1 MKNRLFFVL
10 LAVTAGLLAWGT
22 YQALYVAPPEA
33 TMGDAQRIFY
43 YHVPAA
49 TAASLLFWVNFVA
62 SIWYLWKRSPV
73 ADAIAVAGAEVGVVF
88 FSVVLISGPIWA
100 RYAWG
105 TFWVWDARLTTSLIL
120 WLLYVSYLV
129 LRKSSELGSTSV
141 LAASLAVFAAMDMP
155 IVYMSNRW
163 FRTNHPQPMIGTP
176 NLNHDMQTVLLW
188 NMLAFCMFAILI
200 AWFRFELE
208 RTSQTINQLHIR
220 KAAQGVSMA
229 MLVPIPAVLAAKP
242 AMLLLGKKA
251 AFSGM
256 SAMFFAHKKLT
267 MFLLQASGADEL
279 AHEKLVQHHYMVA
292 GYVAVWTIYIG
303 YLLLLMNKL
312 RKLHQEERE
321 MRAS

>member
-1 MKNRLFFVL
+1 MKNRLFFLL

-120 WLLYVSYLV
+120 WLLYVSYLI

-188 NMLAFCMFAILI
+188 NMLAFCMFAVLI

-208 RTSQTINQLHIR
+208 RTSQTINQMHIR

-229 MLVPIPAVLAAKP
+229 MILPAPAIFLCAKP
-242 AMLLLGKKA
+242 AMLLLAKKA
-251 AFSGM
+251 MLFGSIV
-256 SAMFFAHKKLT
+256 
-267 MFLLQASGADEL
+267 LLWLDSDADAL

-292 GYVAVWTIYIG
+292 GYIAVWTIYIG
-303 YLLLLMNKL
+303 YLLFLMTKL
-312 RKLHQEERE
+312 RKLRQEEAELRTSDK
-321 MRAS
+321 RP

>member
-1 MKNRLFFVL
+1 MKNRAFFLL
-10 LAVTAGLLAWGT
+10 LAVTLGLLAWGT
-22 YQALYVAPPEA
+22 YQALEVAPAEA

-49 TAASLLFWVNFVA
+49 TAASLLFWVNFV
-62 SIWYLWKRSPV
+62 SSLWYLWKRSAV
-73 ADAIAVAGAEVGVVF
+73 ADAIAVSAAEVGVVF
-88 FSVVLISGPIWA
+88 FTVVLISGPIWA

-120 WLLYVSYLV
+120 WLLYISYLI

-163 FRTNHPQPMIGTP
+163 FRTNHPQPLIGTP

-188 NMLAFCMFAILI
+188 NMLAFSMFAILI
-200 AWFRFELE
+200 AWFRYELE
-208 RTSQTINQLHIR
+208 RTSQTINRLHIR

-229 MLVPIPAVLAAKP
+229 FITP
-242 AMLLLGKKA
+242 AMFLFGHNRL
-251 AFSGM
+251 
-256 SAMFFAHKKLT
+256 AMFLFADD
-267 MFLLQASGADEL
+267 ARL

-292 GYVAVWTIYIG
+292 GYLAVWTIYIS
-303 YLLLLMNKL
+303 YLLFLYSKL
-312 RKLHQEERE
+312 RKLRQEEAE
-321 MRAS
+321 LNGN

>member
-1 MKNRLFFVL
+1 MKNRLFFLL

-188 NMLAFCMFAILI
+188 NMLAFSMFAILI
-200 AWFRFELE
+200 AWFRFDLE
-208 RTSQTINQLHIR
+208 RTSQTINQMHIR

-229 MLVPIPAVLAAKP
+229 MILPAPAIFLFAKP
-242 AMLLLGKKA
+242 AMLVLAKKA
-251 AFSGM
+251 MLFG
-256 SAMFFAHKKLT
+256 SAV
-267 MFLLQASGADEL
+267 LLWLDSDADAL

-292 GYVAVWTIYIG
+292 GYIAVWTIYIG
-303 YLLLLMNKL
+303 YLLFLFNKL
-312 RKLHQEERE
+312 RKLHQEEAELRTL
-321 MRAS
+321 SS

>member
-1 MKNRLFFVL
+1 MKNRAFFLL
-10 LAVTAGLLAWGT
+10 LAVTLGLLAWGT
-22 YQALYVAPPEA
+22 YQALEVAPAEA

-49 TAASLLFWVNFVA
+49 TAASLLFWVNFV
-62 SIWYLWKRSPV
+62 SSLWYLWKRSAV
-73 ADAIAVAGAEVGVVF
+73 ADAIAVSAAEVGVVF
-88 FSVVLISGPIWA
+88 FTVVLISGPIWA

-120 WLLYVSYLV
+120 WLLYISYLI

-188 NMLAFCMFAILI
+188 NMLAFSMFAILI
-200 AWFRFELE
+200 AWFRYELE

-229 MLVPIPAVLAAKP
+229 FIAP
-242 AMLLLGKKA
+242 AMLLFGHNRL
-251 AFSGM
+251 
-256 SAMFFAHKKLT
+256 AMFLFADD
-267 MFLLQASGADEL
+267 ARL

-292 GYVAVWTIYIG
+292 GYVAVWTIYIS
-303 YLLLLMNKL
+303 YLLFLYSKL
-312 RKLHQEERE
+312 RKLRQEEAE
-321 MRAS
+321 LNGN

>member
-1 MKNRLFFVL
+1 MKNRLFFLL
-10 LAVTAGLLAWGT
+10 LAVTGGLLAWGT
-22 YQALYVAPPEA
+22 YQALYVAPAEA

-62 SIWYLWKRSPV
+62 SLWYLWKRSPV

-120 WLLYVSYLV
+120 WLLYVSYLI

-200 AWFRFELE
+200 AWFRFDLE

-229 MLVPIPAVLAAKP
+229 MFIPAPAIFFSAKP
-242 AMLLLGKKA
+242 AMLLLAKKA
-251 AFSGM
+251 MLFGSIA
-256 SAMFFAHKKLT
+256 
-267 MFLLQASGADEL
+267 LLLVNSDADSL

-292 GYVAVWTIYIG
+292 GYIAVWTIYIG
-303 YLLLLMNKL
+303 YLLFLLNKL
-312 RKLHQEERE
+312 KKLREEEAELRK
-321 MRAS
+321 S

>member
-1 MKNRLFFVL
+1 MKNRVFFLL

-22 YQALYVAPPEA
+22 YQALYVAPAEA

-62 SIWYLWKRSPV
+62 SIWYLWKRSSV

-120 WLLYVSYLV
+120 WLLYVSYLI

-176 NLNHDMQTVLLW
+176 NLNHDMQNVLLW
-188 NMLAFCMFAILI
+188 NMLAFCMFAVLI

-220 KAAQGVSMA
+220 RASRGVSMA
-229 MLVPIPAVLAAKP
+229 MIMPAPAIFLSAKP
-242 AMLLLGKKA
+242 AMLLLAKKA
-251 AFSGM
+251 MLFGGII
-256 SAMFFAHKKLT
+256 LL
-267 MFLLQASGADEL
+267 LLQSDAADL

-312 RKLHQEERE
+312 RKLQQEERE
-321 MRAS
+321 LRAS